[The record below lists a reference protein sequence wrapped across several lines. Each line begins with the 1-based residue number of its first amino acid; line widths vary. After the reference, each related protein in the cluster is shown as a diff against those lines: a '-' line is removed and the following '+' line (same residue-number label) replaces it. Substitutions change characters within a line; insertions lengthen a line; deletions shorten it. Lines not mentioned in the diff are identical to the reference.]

1 MDRRGRGGVAVI
13 ALLQGPGGLPRGL
26 GLILGGS
33 PTTLAVV
40 GVVAVFSV
48 VSWVIILWKARQF
61 RRLRRDGAR
70 FLGAIERT
78 QRLEDA
84 YKSIMRLPETPY
96 TRVFRQGTNF
106 FSELRPGALRENAE
120 PAPGLTETQLSAL
133 WLVLEKVQD
142 EERDALSGG
151 MVWLAIIAVTAPL
164 LGLLG
169 TVLGVMNAFLGIQT
183 TGSANIASVA
193 PGIAEALITT
203 AFGLV
208 AAIPAAIAYN
218 YFANRL
224 DRFSG
229 ELEGFASE
237 FIGTLA
243 REGRL

>member
-1 MDRRGRGGVAVI
+1 MI
-13 ALLQGPGGLPRGL
+13 ALLQTAGGLPDNMRIL
-26 GLILGGS
+26 LGGS
-33 PTTLAVV
+33 MSTRIVLVVLAL
-40 GVVAVFSV
+40 FSV
-48 VSWVIILWKARQF
+48 ASWIMIVWKWRQF
-61 RRLRRDGAR
+61 RTLRRDGYR
-70 FLGAIERT
+70 FVQAIERS

-84 YKSIMRLPETPY
+84 YKTAMRLPETPY
-96 TRVFRQGTNF
+96 TRMFRQGANF
-106 FSELRPGALRENAE
+106 FSELRPGALRANAE
-120 PAPGLTETQLSAL
+120 AQPGLTETQLHAL

-142 EERDALSGG
+142 EERDIVSGG
-151 MVWLAIIAVTAPL
+151 LVWLAVISVVSPL

-169 TVLGVMNAFLGIQT
+169 TVIGVMNAFLGIAS
-183 TGSANIASVA
+183 TGAANIASVA

-218 YFANRL
+218 YFVTRL

-229 ELEGFASE
+229 ELDGFASE

>member
-1 MDRRGRGGVAVI
+1 MI
-13 ALLQGPGGLPRGL
+13 AMVQTPSALPRAVDMIIHGT
-26 GLILGGS
+26 
-33 PTTLAVV
+33 PTTMI
-40 GVVAVFSV
+40 VVAITVAASLL
-48 VSWVIILWKARQF
+48 SWVIILWKARQF
-61 RRLRRDGAR
+61 RRLRQDGEK
-70 FLGAIERT
+70 FLDAIERT

-84 YKSIMRLPETPY
+84 YKVVMRLPETAY

-106 FSELRPGALRENAE
+106 FSELRPGALRENA
-120 PAPGLTETQLSAL
+120 PQSPGLSETQLNAL

-142 EERDALSGG
+142 EERDAVSGG
-151 MVWLAIIAVTAPL
+151 LVWLAIIAVTAPL

-169 TVLGVMNAFLGIQT
+169 TVLGVMNSFVGIQT
-183 TGSANIASVA
+183 TGSASIASVA

-218 YFANRL
+218 YFASRL

>member
-1 MDRRGRGGVAVI
+1 MAMLQATLGQTGFDLISSGTISTHIVMGV
-13 ALLQGPGGLPRGL
+13 
-26 GLILGGS
+26 
-33 PTTLAVV
+33 LA
-40 GVVAVFSV
+40 AFSLS
-48 VSWVIILWKARQF
+48 SWIIIFWKWGQF
-61 RRLRRDGAR
+61 RRLRRDGVR
-70 FLGAIERT
+70 FVQSLERA

-84 YKSIMRLPETPY
+84 YRTVMRLPETPY

-106 FSELRPGALRENAE
+106 FSELRPGALRENA
-120 PAPGLTETQLSAL
+120 PVAAGLSETQLHAL

-142 EERDALSGG
+142 EERDALSSG
-151 MVWLAIIAVTAPL
+151 MIWLAIIGVTAPL

-169 TVLGVMNAFLGIQT
+169 TVLGVMNSFVGIAAVGT
-183 TGSANIASVA
+183 ANIAAVA
-193 PGIAEALITT
+193 PGIAVALITT

-208 AAIPAAIAYN
+208 AAIPAAISYN
-218 YFANRL
+218 YFTTRL